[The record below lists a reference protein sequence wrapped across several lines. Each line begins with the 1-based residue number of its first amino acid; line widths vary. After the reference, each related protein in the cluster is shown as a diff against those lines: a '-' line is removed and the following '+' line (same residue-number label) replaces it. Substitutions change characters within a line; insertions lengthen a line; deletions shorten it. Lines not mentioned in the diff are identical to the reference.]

1 MQDLGGDGPTVQDA
15 EGLSDDLPE
24 AVRQALLTLRI
35 CLDSAPAMITVTW
48 GSQHR
53 LAYQNA
59 ESVRVLG
66 RRVLGLPVVDA
77 FSDMPAD
84 RWVRLDDV
92 LASGR
97 PIDVPRTRLDLLDAH
112 GSQLV
117 LRYVMA
123 PLGEH
128 PPYAGVVLTAVDASA
143 EARAEQA
150 ADRGQLLAIVSEQ
163 MNAAAD
169 PDSALQALTDALV
182 PAIADVAAVYVLS
195 EAGMAASSG
204 STPSAIT
211 VSKPVLDLAGPTPP
225 AQSRDEPSPWAAAL
239 AAGETVLIDVE
250 GAADRA
256 EVASGVTA
264 SWLAAAGGRNLV
276 VVPLLVAG
284 DMVGALVLL
293 ATGPRPR
300 YERRDSAFFED
311 VAARAGAAV
320 GHLRSYQQQ
329 RDIALQLQ
337 RALLPAI
344 LPRLPGLE
352 VAGRYVAGSADVEV
366 GGDWWDVHH
375 LGAGRIGLGVGDVSG
390 RGVPAAVLMGQAR
403 AGMHAAALADPSPVR
418 VLTVLDEQ
426 VSDLVSPTRPD
437 PEHRLPAK
445 FATALYA
452 VLEPAAQVLRV
463 ASAGH
468 PPMLL
473 REPGGRVLPVEPEPG
488 APLGLGVGGYTELLV
503 PCPPG
508 SVLVAFTDGLVE
520 SRTTD
525 VETGIAA
532 VAGVL
537 SAIDDRA
544 PVEEIAD
551 RLLLL
556 ADGTDDTALVVCRVL
571 G

>member
-1 MQDLGGDGPTVQDA
+1 
-15 EGLSDDLPE
+15 
-24 AVRQALLTLRI
+24 
-35 CLDSAPAMITVTW
+35 
-48 GSQHR
+48 
-53 LAYQNA
+53 
-59 ESVRVLG
+59 
-66 RRVLGLPVVDA
+66 
-77 FSDMPAD
+77 
-84 RWVRLDDV
+84 
-92 LASGR
+92 
-97 PIDVPRTRLDLLDAH
+97 
-112 GSQLV
+112 
-117 LRYVMA
+117 
-123 PLGEH
+123 
-128 PPYAGVVLTAVDASA
+128 
-143 EARAEQA
+143 
-150 ADRGQLLAIVSEQ
+150 
-163 MNAAAD
+163 
-169 PDSALQALTDALV
+169 
-182 PAIADVAAVYVLS
+182 
-195 EAGMAASSG
+195 
-204 STPSAIT
+204 
-211 VSKPVLDLAGPTPP
+211 VLDLAGPVPP
-225 AQSRDEPSPWAAAL
+225 PQPRDEPSPWAAAL
-239 AAGETVLIDVE
+239 AAGETVLIDLDST
-250 GAADRA
+250 ADQPG
-256 EVASGVTA
+256 VASGATA
-264 SWLAAAGGRNLV
+264 GWFTAAGGRNLV
-276 VVPLLVAG
+276 VVPLIVAG

-293 ATGPRPR
+293 ATAPRPR
-300 YERRDSAFFED
+300 YERRDSTFFED

-337 RALLPAI
+337 RALLPAA
-344 LPRLPGLE
+344 LSRLPGLE
-352 VAGRYVAGSADVEV
+352 VAGRYVAGSTDVEV

-403 AGMHAAALADPSPVR
+403 AGMRAAALADPSPVR

-437 PEHRLPAK
+437 PGHRLPAK

-452 VLEPAAQVLRV
+452 VLEPARHLLRV

-488 APLGLGVGGYTELLV
+488 APLGLGVGGYTELLM

-525 VETGIAA
+525 VATGIAA

-537 SAIDDRA
+537 SAIDDQT

-556 ADGTDDTALVVCRVL
+556 ADGTDDTALVVCRVI